1 MATAEAHA
9 ADRLLTVEQV
19 AARLQVSKP
28 TIYRLI
34 SNGQLPDYAVFRSPT
49 PHPLAELVGLALAP
63 FGLAADR
70 IWVLLTL
77 PHFCFAFCGAGRVW
91 GLDARLAPVL
101 ERSGRSGA
109 GWARALSL
117 AT

>member
-1 MATAEAHA
+1 MVAG
-9 ADRLLTVEQV
+9 VIVV
-19 AARLQVSKP
+19 AAFFGLRTFPNYDTYYQFLWGQQ
-28 TIYRLI
+28 L

-77 PHFCFAFCGAGRVW
+77 ILWV
-91 GLDARLAPVL
+91 GLALEFESHDTPEYRAAIERLRPRPA
-101 ERSGRSGA
+101 
-109 GWARALSL
+109 
-117 AT
+117 